1 MLHTHKI
8 GAEHLRSNNKE
19 LKKETPHTHKI
30 GAEHLRSDSK
40 ELKKETLHTPP
51 LEKGRLGGD

>member
-1 MLHTHKI
+1 MYLSLFNKERKRNYSRGLKKEMLHTYKI
-8 GAEHLRSNNKE
+8 GAEHLRSNN
-19 LKKETPHTHKI
+19 
-30 GAEHLRSDSK
+30 K

>member
-19 LKKETPHTHKI
+19 LKKET
-30 GAEHLRSDSK
+30 
-40 ELKKETLHTPP
+40 LHTPP